1 MLHNDQTTS
10 THPFREQLLFLWK
23 QVFMV
28 RNQGSKDSVCV
39 CVCVCTQSCP
49 TLCNPVDCSTPSSS
63 VHGISQARILEW
75 VAISFSRDRPRDR
88 PLVYLHLLHC
98 RWILYFW
105 DTRASCKA
113 GWTSLRLFS
122 QDCIFF
128 FFLAARK
135 ACGILVPWS
144 GIKPEPS
151 AVKVQSPN
159 HWTTREFPYCAF
171 LHRTK
176 WVIDLLLVKP
186 EDTSLEVTEG

>member
-28 RNQGSKDSVCV
+28 QNQGSKDSVCVCV

-75 VAISFSRDRPRDR
+75 VAISFSRDWLRDR
-88 PLVYLHLLHC
+88 TLVYLHLLHC

-105 DTRASCKA
+105 ETRASYKA
-113 GWTSLRLFS
+113 GWTSLSLFS

-128 FFLAARK
+128 FFGCPQGLWVLSSLIRDQTRA
-135 ACGILVPWS
+135 LS
-144 GIKPEPS
+144 SQS
-151 AVKVQSPN
+151 AES
-159 HWTTREFPYCAF
+159 
-171 LHRTK
+171 
-176 WVIDLLLVKP
+176 
-186 EDTSLEVTEG
+186 